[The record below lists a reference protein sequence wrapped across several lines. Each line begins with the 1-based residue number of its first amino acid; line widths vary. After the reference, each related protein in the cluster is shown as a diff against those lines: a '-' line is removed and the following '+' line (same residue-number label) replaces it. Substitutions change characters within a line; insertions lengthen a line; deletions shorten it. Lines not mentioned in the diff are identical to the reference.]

1 MVTLYDFIDSQT
13 KKLEQPGAA
22 LENYAVQQESKK
34 LEQSCT
40 A

>member
-1 MVTLYDFIDSQT
+1 MVTLYDFIDPQT
-13 KKLEQPGAA
+13 KKLEQPCAA